1 MTNKQASTRF
11 MKIFIPTMILY
22 SVSCFAVPEIL
33 KMSDFAKPIVYAI
46 SLIPALCIGVA
57 LWAQWRQAMEVDEYM
72 RHLQLRAMVFSLGCI
87 LAVSAAIGF
96 LQFYAGLEN
105 FSVFFAIPAFYVFHA
120 MGMFVLTRRD
130 NTEEKN
136 P

>member
-1 MTNKQASTRF
+1 MTNKQASIRF
-11 MKIFIPTMILY
+11 MKVFVPTMILY
-22 SVSCFAVPEIL
+22 SVSCFAVPEVL

-46 SLIPALCIGVA
+46 SLIPALCVGIA

-87 LAVSAAIGF
+87 LAISAAIGF
-96 LQFYAGLEN
+96 LQIYAGLNN
-105 FSVFFAIPAFYVFHA
+105 FSVFFVIPAFYIFHGI
-120 MGMFVLTRRD
+120 GMLALTRRD
-130 NTEEKN
+130 NTEETK